1 MTKEFRNIK
10 YNSEKKELTASVDVL
25 GWLME
30 EAELR
35 SQYKVGRIGN
45 RRQREEDVLGEEGP
59 RHGKKWAKAWK
70 EMLVPY
76 ITCITPVGIQD

>member
-10 YNSEKKELTASVDVL
+10 YNSEKKELTSSVDVL

-30 EAELR
+30 EELR

-45 RRQREEDVLGEEGP
+45 RRQREGDVPGEGGHYGP
-59 RHGKKWAKAWK
+59 RHGKKC
-70 EMLVPY
+70 LY
-76 ITCITPVGIQD
+76 CILCVSLQ

>member
-25 GWLME
+25 RWLME

-45 RRQREEDVLGEEGP
+45 RRQREEDVLGEGGHYGP
-59 RHGKKWAKAWK
+59 RHGKKC
-70 EMLVPY
+70 LYHILCVSL
-76 ITCITPVGIQD
+76 Q